1 MPGKKFKT
9 NIKCSACVAKVTPA
23 LDQLLGEGNWS
34 VDLQH
39 PDRLLEVPDN
49 TRIEALA
56 EALTPDGYKAETAN
70 N

>member
-1 MPGKKFKT
+1 MSGKKFKT

-39 PDRLLEVPDN
+39 PDRVLEVPDN
-49 TRIEALA
+49 IRL
-56 EALTPDGYKAETAN
+56 EALTEVLIPVGYMAETAN